1 MGYFSNAA
9 IAVGFRNEYVPA
21 PRTPAE
27 RTMLWLARR
36 WALMERSEE
45 LEQRTADLI
54 MHRWM
59 RRAYRLESPHG
70 PEEREYTEGLC
81 MEETEYVLPEHLYT
95 FEDVRKAVDLTE
107 RKIADI
113 DREEMLARERDA
125 ADIRFIPGQTV
136 LELEELRT
144 ERLRAERRA

>member
-1 MGYFSNAA
+1 
-9 IAVGFRNEYVPA
+9 
-21 PRTPAE
+21 
-27 RTMLWLARR
+27 
-36 WALMERSEE
+36 
-45 LEQRTADLI
+45 
-54 MHRWM
+54 
-59 RRAYRLESPHG
+59 
-70 PEEREYTEGLC
+70 

-125 ADIRFIPGQTV
+125 ADIRYIPGQTV